1 MDFTRRLKGNVVC
14 LSLIGIISLPGPAVG
29 DEGQSDTQRFGDS
42 LKEQEQEV
50 RLYRTRKE
58 RREAGLHR
66 PITPWLV
73 FSGLAELEVIR
84 EDFTFEDEIESL
96 TEIDRTAN
104 VQLGL
109 VATPLD
115 WLEGE
120 LIVEYDSQ
128 PNEIFLEELTVA
140 ADYESWELLLGKQY
154 LPFGKY
160 FSNFVTGPI
169 LEIGETRETA
179 ATLTYDFFDR
189 FEFSVSV
196 YEGVARQIDSDE
208 KIDWAISMGAVFH
221 ERLGM
226 GFSYLTDLG
235 DAGGRLLEDQDNR
248 FIRKVPG
255 LSGYIVW
262 VGDNFDTTFEFVGAQ
277 RSFEEFEIDRDQPL
291 AWNLESAI
299 SFHSKYD
306 IAVRIEGSRELE
318 GFPEIQFGLATTV
331 SLHPQATLTLELL
344 HGRFKS
350 DFATDDADNSFGEVT
365 TVGAQLS
372 IAF

>member
-1 MDFTRRLKGNVVC
+1 MHCFRAIWWGVFHTILAITLC
-14 LSLIGIISLPGPAVG
+14 APTIGTA
-29 DEGQSDTQRFGDS
+29 DEAGSKQTQVDRVT
-42 LKEQEQEV
+42 QEQEKQA

-66 PITPWLV
+66 PITPWLT
-73 FSGLAELEVIR
+73 FSGLAELEIIR

-109 VATPLD
+109 IATPLE

-128 PNEIFLEELTVA
+128 PNELFLEELTVA
-140 ADYESWELLLGKQY
+140 GDYESWELLMGKQY

-160 FSNFVTGPI
+160 FSNFITGPI

-189 FEFSVSV
+189 FEFNVSV

-235 DAGGRLLEDQDNR
+235 DAGGRLLEDRDNR
-248 FIRKVPG
+248 FVRKVPG

-262 VGDNFDTTFEFVGAQ
+262 IGDNFDTTFEFVGAQ
-277 RSFEEFEIDRDQPL
+277 RPFEEFEIDRDQPL

-306 IAVRIEGSRELE
+306 IAVRLEGSRELE
-318 GFPEIQFGLATTV
+318 GFPEFQFGLATTISV
-331 SLHPQATLTLELL
+331 HPQATLTLELL
-344 HGRFKS
+344 QGRFKS
-350 DFATDDADNSFGEVT
+350 DLATDDADNPFSKVT
-365 TVGAQLS
+365 TFGAQLS
-372 IAF
+372 VAF